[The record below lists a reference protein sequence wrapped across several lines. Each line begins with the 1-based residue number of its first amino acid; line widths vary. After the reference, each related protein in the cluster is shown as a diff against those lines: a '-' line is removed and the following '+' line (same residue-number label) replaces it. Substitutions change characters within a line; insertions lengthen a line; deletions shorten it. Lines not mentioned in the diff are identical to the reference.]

1 MAERVPLTEEQLVE
15 INSALSS
22 LSTEWDE
29 SKVSI
34 VFNLLDRDGNGTIS
48 STELR
53 TVLGQVEGVELD
65 EGLAKDYIKEVDTN
79 GDGVIQLT
87 EFFEYIRKNVS

>member
-1 MAERVPLTEEQLVE
+1 
-15 INSALSS
+15 
-22 LSTEWDE
+22 
-29 SKVSI
+29 
-34 VFNLLDRDGNGTIS
+34 
-48 STELR
+48 
-53 TVLGQVEGVELD
+53 VLGQVEGVELD